1 MRDEVQRWFECALN
15 VPEAAR
21 TRFLQSNCRDKSV
34 RDEVI
39 SLLEYDQIDYGKTTG
54 SVLEGAIKE
63 ALASIF
69 SSQQATLPV
78 QRVGPFE
85 LGRLLGSGGMGFVYE
100 GHRADGQVQ
109 QRVAVKFVQVSP
121 TAGETFRETAYR
133 RFVRERQ
140 MLASLRHPYIA
151 ALIDVG
157 NTADGMPY
165 AVIEQV
171 DGVPID
177 TYCDTSLPS
186 HGDRIRLLLKVCDAV
201 QFAHRNLIVHRD
213 IKPDNILVTADG
225 IPKLIDFGLATGLE
239 DDATLTSNRA
249 FTPGYASPEQSRG
262 ESATVASDV
271 YGLGAVLYRLLTGVR
286 PREIRSDSLVEM
298 IRQISEENVTRPS
311 AIKPEL
317 KGDLENILLK
327 SLQLEPQRRY
337 GSVPEFADDLNRYL
351 EKRPVRASPDSV
363 FYRSARFG
371 RRHWMPL
378 AATLTL
384 IAFLT
389 TATFVSMRQR
399 ELALR
404 RAEQTRRVADK
415 LLFEVHDE
423 IGGLVG
429 GTKAREKLGEIAVE
443 YLEGLDRDYGR
454 EPELAWDLV
463 NAYARLG
470 ESRGGAAAS
479 VGATSSGLYLAL
491 KSLELGAVVE
501 NASPSTER
509 LRRLFEIYVGL
520 VPIFQEA
527 HRPADQLRVIERLE
541 RLSPKLGALSQ
552 AQTFIEVAR
561 YHETEKS
568 MSEAAAS
575 FGDALAILRKLSQD
589 MTPAADIEMHL
600 TSTLVGY
607 GRSQARAGDFSGA
620 VASLN
625 EAIHRSASA
634 TDANPST
641 AKCARQLYWSHLIL
655 GDVYAGPMRFNLG
668 QQAEAAEHYKCAR
681 DIAGRLVKL
690 DPANDVAKL
699 DLARAYSREGGAL
712 AASQPEQALALLSR
726 SHSLLQETSAENHS
740 ALRSRLDCLTASVEP
755 LVRLGNF
762 DRARLHIAE
771 ARRLLEEME
780 TAGVEA
786 DRTGV
791 LRAEEI
797 WLHATGQRREAL
809 VKAQQHLA
817 LLPLNTSPFLGDN
830 FETVELLERIGN
842 YAAGLDDKAS
852 HAARQR
858 LVRIWEDLERA
869 NPKSAFVRARLER
882 ARESDVH
889 RHPAQRASS
898 RLLAMRSSP

>member
-1 MRDEVQRWFECALN
+1 MCDEVQRWFERALN
-15 VPEAAR
+15 LPEASR
-21 TRFLQSNCRDKSV
+21 IRFLQSNCRDKSV

-39 SLLEYDQIDYGKTTG
+39 SLLEYDQIDCGKTTG

-63 ALASIF
+63 ALASIL

-100 GHRADGQVQ
+100 AHRTDGQVQ
-109 QRVAVKFVQVSP
+109 QRVAVKFVQVAP
-121 TAGETFRETAYR
+121 AAGETFRETAYR
-133 RFVRERQ
+133 RFIRERQ

-151 ALIDVG
+151 GLIDVG
-157 NTADGMPY
+157 DTPDGMPY
-165 AVIEQV
+165 AVIEQI

-177 TYCDTSLPS
+177 NYCDTSLPDYA
-186 HGDRIRLLLKVCDAV
+186 DRIRLLLKVCDAV

-378 AATLTL
+378 AATVAL
-384 IAFLT
+384 IATLAA
-389 TATFVSMRQR
+389 ATILSERQR
-399 ELALR
+399 EFALH
-404 RAEQTRRVADK
+404 RAEQTRRIADR

-423 IGGLVG
+423 IGNTVG

-443 YLEGLDRDYGR
+443 YLEGLERDHGR

-463 NAYARLG
+463 NAYARLS
-470 ESRGGAAAS
+470 ESRGGASAS
-479 VGATSSGLYLAL
+479 VGATSSGLYFAL

-501 NASPSTER
+501 DASPSAER
-509 LRRLFEIYVGL
+509 LRRLFEIYASL

-527 HRPADQLRVIERLE
+527 RRPEEQHRVIERLE
-541 RLSPKLGALSQ
+541 RLSPKLEPLAQ
-552 AQTFIEVAR
+552 AQTLIEIAR
-561 YHETEKS
+561 YHETKDS
-568 MSEAAAS
+568 RPEAAEA
-575 FGDALAILRKLSQD
+575 FRNALAILRKLSHGA
-589 MTPAADIEMHL
+589 TPEEAIETPL
-600 TSTLVGY
+600 ISTLVGH
-607 GRSQARAGDFSGA
+607 GRSQARNGDFAGA
-620 VASLN
+620 VASLE
-625 EAIHRSASA
+625 EAIQRSTRASKA
-634 TDANPST
+634 SPST
-641 AKCARQLYWSHLIL
+641 AKCARQLFWGHLIL

-668 QQAEAAEHYKCAR
+668 QEAEAAQHYRQAR
-681 DIAGRLVKL
+681 AIAEGLAKI

-699 DLARAYSREGGAL
+699 DLARAYSREGGVL
-712 AASQPEQALALLSR
+712 VASQPERALALLNR
-726 SHSLLQETSAENHS
+726 SHSLLQETSAQNHS
-740 ALRSRLDCLTASVEP
+740 ALRARLDCLTASVEP
-755 LVRLGNF
+755 LVQLGDY
-762 DRARLHIAE
+762 DRARLVIAE
-771 ARRLLEEME
+771 AQQLLEEMKI
-780 TAGVEA
+780 AGVEA
-786 DRTGV
+786 VRTGV
-791 LRAEEI
+791 LRPEEI
-797 WLHATGQRREAL
+797 LLFGTGQRRAAL

-817 LLPLNTSPFLGDN
+817 LLPPNTSSFLGDN
-830 FETVELLERIGN
+830 FEAVELLERIRS
-842 YAAGLDDKAS
+842 YAVGLDNE
-852 HAARQR
+852 AAYSAAQR
-858 LVRIWEDLERA
+858 LVYIWEDLERA
-869 NPKSAFVRARLER
+869 HPRSTFVRGKLER
-882 ARESDVH
+882 ARAMALR
-889 RHPAQRASS
+889 RHPPPQTLRTLVAK
-898 RLLAMRSSP
+898 RSSP